1 MKRIQMVQKTG
12 ITFKEGCEKYL
23 DDCRQ
28 RNLRE
33 GTMRHYKQSYTQFY
47 KVISPDLPLE
57 EFTEK
62 TYTDY
67 VKYLVETL
75 HNDVSINSYL
85 RDMITTLHFLMR
97 EGYVSPFKMR
107 AIKVDKKPIET
118 YTEDELTKLLKK
130 PNMNKAVSI
139 SALCDC

>member
-1 MKRIQMVQKTG
+1 MGGIIMKRIQMVQKTG

-33 GTMRHYKQSYTQFY
+33 GTMGHYKQSYTQFY

-107 AIKVDKKPIET
+107 AIKVDKSLLKPIQ
-118 YTEDELTKLLKK
+118 K
-130 PNMNKAVSI
+130 MN
-139 SALCDC
+139 

>member
-33 GTMRHYKQSYTQFY
+33 GTMGHYKQSYTQFY

-97 EGYVSPFKMR
+97 EGYV
-107 AIKVDKKPIET
+107 
-118 YTEDELTKLLKK
+118 
-130 PNMNKAVSI
+130 
-139 SALCDC
+139 